1 MPIPAPV
8 GPAPAGTET
17 LLPVTPGKSGPTT
30 DEKRTAAIRK
40 AASDLE
46 SAFLAEMLK
55 SAGFGKSR
63 ESNGGGA
70 GEDQFSSLLVRA
82 QAEQM
87 TLAGGI
93 GLAESLFNALMEA
106 ENGTSRRTGID

>member
-1 MPIPAPV
+1 MQPLFTATKGLKPV
-8 GPAPAGTET
+8 PYLNSISENTGRRKPMA
-17 LLPVTPGKSGPTT
+17 L
-30 DEKRTAAIRK
+30 RK
-40 AASDLE
+40 AVNELE
-46 SAFLAEMLK
+46 TAFLTEMLK

-63 ESNGGGA
+63 ESYGGGV

-93 GLAESLFNALMEA
+93 GLAESLFNALSEVG
-106 ENGTSRRTGID
+106 NGTAVRTRSD

>member
-1 MPIPAPV
+1 MHALTSVGSDPAWSV
-8 GPAPAGTET
+8 H
-17 LLPVTPGKSGPTT
+17 PGENGRPQTS
-30 DEKRTAAIRK
+30 ERAAALRK
-40 AASDLE
+40 AATDLE

-55 SAGFGKSR
+55 SAGFGKARDSY
-63 ESNGGGA
+63 GGGA
-70 GEDQFSSLLVRA
+70 GEDQFGSLLVRA

-106 ENGTSRRTGID
+106 ENGNSRRTRTD

>member
-1 MPIPAPV
+1 MPILAPV
-8 GPAPAGTET
+8 GTEPV
-17 LLPVTPGKSGPTT
+17 LPVNPANSRPVT
-30 DEKRTAAIRK
+30 DDQRTAAIRK
-40 AASDLE
+40 AANDLE

-63 ESNGGGA
+63 ESYGGGA

-106 ENGTSRRTGID
+106 ENGTSGPTGID